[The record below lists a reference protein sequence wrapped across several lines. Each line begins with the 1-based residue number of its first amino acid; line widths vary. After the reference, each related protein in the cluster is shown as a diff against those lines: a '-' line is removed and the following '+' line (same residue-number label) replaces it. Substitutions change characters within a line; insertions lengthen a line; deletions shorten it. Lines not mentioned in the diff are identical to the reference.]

1 MALLFERNIFGH
13 VAIVIISSE
22 DQFMGVFFT
31 KVIFYPELRLLVLPI
46 SYTAD
51 CFELLWTT
59 VNKSVWTIVNER
71 KQSRVT
77 DLEN

>member
-13 VAIVIISSE
+13 VATVFIRFDFNSW
-22 DQFMGVFFT
+22 VFFT

-46 SYTAD
+46 SYNAD

>member
-13 VAIVIISSE
+13 VATVFITSDFNSW
-22 DQFMGVFFT
+22 VFFT

-46 SYTAD
+46 SYNAD